1 MKKTI
6 LLLLFLHFISFLNAQ
21 RPSAKQIPIP
31 YLQYPSSPLNGNVET
46 YFSKII
52 NKSTAVYAANSK
64 LILEGYQEVDYLD
77 GADLEIKFIINAVSF
92 SSYIKKEAFNKKI
105 NDSTYVKAVGG
116 RYVVE
121 ARMNY
126 SEFVNDKKNSS
137 ALVSNEGVI
146 KFSTFN
152 SGLIK
157 NYNEAVKLHNNNLDR
172 HAFNL
177 YGNMIYFSINKF
189 NNEINGTYGFPLR
202 TYYMSFVRGKGRKF
216 NYSDL
221 NKAYND
227 FKSVSENIS
236 KAFRKDDRSRYG
248 DFRNDDEQNNFLK
261 LDSCIK
267 IWENAIQEYVPNKRK
282 TRIGDKIIDYLYLNL
297 AAAHLMN
304 AYSKDN
310 WDDVYENLSKVK
322 ENKSEINKAN
332 SFESKVIEIQKRINN
347 FKLVFPTQF

>member
-6 LLLLFLHFISFLNAQ
+6 LLLLFLPFVSLLNAQ
-21 RPSAKQIPIP
+21 RPSAKQIGIP

-46 YFSKII
+46 YFSKVI

-126 SEFVNDKKNSS
+126 SELVNDKKNSS

-157 NYNEAVKLHNNNLDR
+157 NYNEAVKLHNNNRDR
-172 HAFNL
+172 HAFTL
-177 YGNMIYFSINKF
+177 YGNMINFSIIKF
-189 NNEINGTYGFPLR
+189 NNELNNKHGFSLR
-202 TYYMSFVRGKGRKF
+202 TYYMPFARGKGRKF

-221 NKAYND
+221 NKAYNN
-227 FKSVSENIS
+227 FKSVSENTY
-236 KAFRKDDRSRYG
+236 KAFRKDNHSKFG
-248 DFRNDDEQNNFLK
+248 DFKDDDENNNRLK
-261 LDSCIK
+261 LDNCIK
-267 IWENAIQEYVPNKRK
+267 IWENAIKEYVPNKRK

-297 AAAHLMN
+297 SAAHLMN
-304 AYSKDN
+304 AYSSDN
-310 WDDVYENLSKVK
+310 WDDVYNNLSKVK
-322 ENKSEINKAN
+322 VNKSEINKAN
-332 SFESKVIEIQKRINN
+332 SFEFKVIEIQKRINN
-347 FKLVFPTQF
+347 FKLIFPTRF

>member
-6 LLLLFLHFISFLNAQ
+6 LLLLFIPFVSLLNAQ
-21 RPSAKQIPIP
+21 RPSAKQIAIP
-31 YLQYPSSPLNGNVET
+31 YLQYPSSPLNANIET

-64 LILEGYQEVDYLD
+64 LMLEGYQEGDYLD
-77 GADLEIKFIINAVSF
+77 SADLEIKFIINAVSF

-126 SEFVNDKKNSS
+126 SEFVNDIKNGS

-146 KFSTFN
+146 KFSAFN

-157 NYNEAVKLHNNNLDR
+157 NYNEAVKLHNNNRDR

-189 NNEINGTYGFPLR
+189 NNELNSTYGFPLR
-202 TYYMSFVRGKGRKF
+202 TYYMAFVRGKGRKF

-236 KAFRKDDRSRYG
+236 KAFRKYGHSRYG
-248 DFRNDDEQNNFLK
+248 DFRPDDEQNNFLK
-261 LDSCIK
+261 LDGCIK

-304 AYSKDN
+304 AYSKNN
-310 WDDVYENLSKVK
+310 WDDIYENLSKV
-322 ENKSEINKAN
+322 ELNKSEINKAN
-332 SFESKVIEIQKRINN
+332 SFESKVIDIQKRINA
-347 FKLVFPTQF
+347 FKRRG